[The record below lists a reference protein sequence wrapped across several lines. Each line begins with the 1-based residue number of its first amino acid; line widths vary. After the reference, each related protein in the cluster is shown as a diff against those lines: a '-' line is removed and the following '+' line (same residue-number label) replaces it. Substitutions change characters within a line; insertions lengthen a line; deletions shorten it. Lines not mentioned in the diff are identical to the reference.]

1 MHDMFLTD
9 NFYGIKSPNSETTNV
24 KITKKNINSENNIP
38 NNLVKLE
45 ENRSMYSKMA
55 CKDRQKSVKAY
66 NVVK

>member
-1 MHDMFLTD
+1 MFSTD

-24 KITKKNINSENNIP
+24 KIAKKNINPQNNIP

-45 ENRSMYSKMA
+45 ENQSRHSKMA

-66 NVVK
+66 NVVKWPL

>member
-1 MHDMFLTD
+1 MFLTD

-45 ENRSMYSKMA
+45 ENRSM
-55 CKDRQKSVKAY
+55 
-66 NVVK
+66 